1 MSWNDG
7 ITKEISEM
15 LETTLNG
22 IGNEATQAA
31 KEVIDEEA
39 QRFATT
45 IRDKTPVR
53 TGGLAAAFK
62 LAKINAGRN
71 WYGYSAE
78 FEGASPDGT
87 PYQKIANILNYGT
100 AAGDGH
106 GAIAGSHFISAA
118 TSKLKGMDDRIE
130 ARIASKLAK
139 RTE

>member
-1 MSWNDG
+1 MSWSDG
-7 ITKEISEM
+7 ITKEMSEM
-15 LETTLNG
+15 LETILNG
-22 IGNEATQAA
+22 MGDEAKQAA

-45 IRDKTPVR
+45 VRDKTPVR

-62 LAKINAGRN
+62 LGKISTKQN

-78 FEGASPDGT
+78 FAGSSPDGT
-87 PYQKIANILNYGT
+87 PYQKIANILNYGI

-106 GAIAGSHFISAA
+106 GAIAGAHFISAA